1 MSTIG
6 FLIGL
11 ALFIGVVVAVIERR
25 SRKAAV
31 ISEMMLTD
39 EFRSGYDA
47 ALDAY
52 RRTLSVRKMIESH
65 KIDREKGDC
74 TPYEYGYACALAD
87 IADEPRPAPWGK
99 SNA

>member
-1 MSTIG
+1 MENILMWIG
-6 FLIGL
+6 GGLL
-11 ALFIGVVVAVIERR
+11 AL
-25 SRKAAV
+25 AALV
-31 ISEMMLTD
+31 WWKYQPEEESPLVNHPDFKT
-39 EFRSGYDA
+39 GYDA

-52 RRTLSVRKMIESH
+52 RRTLSVKKMIESH